1 MHTLSL
7 GEVCAFLCFSKG
19 FRGGE
24 NMFQALKKLLWFF
37 KQQWKRYTLAIFLL
51 LITNFA
57 EVTPPW
63 LVGQVIDKISDES
76 LTKIVLIQIVIFF
89 LFVIVITYI
98 INYIWRYLMFSGSQ
112 ILETLMRRKL
122 MQKFLS
128 MSPTFFE
135 RNRTGDLMAKST
147 NDLNQIRNTAG
158 IGILTLVDS
167 TTFMATIILTMIITV
182 SWKLTL
188 AALIP
193 LPLLAI
199 LEIELGKRIHK
210 RYMVSQKSF
219 GDMNDSVLESIEGVR
234 VTRAYVQEDKLN
246 KDFKTMTTNVVE
258 KFMNVEKM
266 DAYFQPITIIV
277 TAASQAIGIGF
288 GAYLVNTGEMT
299 IGGLISFTVYLNML
313 VWPMFSVGILINI
326 MQRGNASLDR
336 VYETLNEKETVE
348 DVNSPDVPSHDIL
361 MKSVK
366 FSYPSS
372 ETINL
377 NNVNINLSKGE
388 TLGIVGATGSGK
400 TTLIK
405 QILKEYP
412 TGEGEIMLG
421 DTNINETSKESL
433 RSLIGYVSQENI
445 LFSRTIK
452 ENIKFG
458 KNNATDEE
466 INDAIRLANF
476 EDDIKRLPLGLETL
490 VGEKGIAISGGQKQR
505 ISIARALI
513 MDPKILILDD
523 ALSAVD
529 AKTEK
534 QIIQNIQEYRKGKTT
549 IITTHRLS
557 GVKHADVIVVMDHG
571 EIIESGTHDVLLNHN
586 GWYKSQ
592 FELQRLKGVYDN

>member
-1 MHTLSL
+1 
-7 GEVCAFLCFSKG
+7 
-19 FRGGE
+19 
-24 NMFQALKKLLWFF
+24 MFQAIKKLMWFF
-37 KQQWKRYTLAIFLL
+37 KDHWKRYSIAIILL
-51 LITNFA
+51 LIANVV
-57 EVTPPW
+57 EVLPPW
-63 LVGQVIDKISDES
+63 IVGQTIDKISDRS
-76 LTKIVLIQIVIFF
+76 LTEQIYHQLVIIFIIVLFLSYIV
-89 LFVIVITYI
+89 
-98 INYIWRYLMFSGSQ
+98 NYIWRTLIFSGSQ
-112 ILETLMRRKL
+112 ILESIMRRKL

-135 RNRTGDLMAKST
+135 KNRTGDLMAKST

-158 IGILTLVDS
+158 IGILTLIDS
-167 TTFMATIILTMIITV
+167 TTFMGTIILTMGITV

-188 AALIP
+188 FALIP

-210 RYMVSQKSF
+210 RYLVSQKSF

-246 KDFKTMTTNVVE
+246 KDFKNMTESVVE

-266 DAYFQPITIIV
+266 DAFFQPITIII
-277 TAASQAIGIGF
+277 TAMSQVIGIGY
-288 GAYLVNTGEMT
+288 GAFLVNSGEMT

-326 MQRGNASLDR
+326 MQRGNASIDR
-336 VYETLNEKETVE
+336 VDETLNEAETVL
-348 DVNSPDVPSHDIL
+348 DVENKGMPSHDIG
-361 MKSVK
+361 MNSVVFK
-366 FSYPSS
+366 YPSS
-372 ETINL
+372 ESINL
-377 NNVNINLSKGE
+377 NNINIILGKGE

-412 TGEGEIMLG
+412 TGDGEIVLG
-421 DTNINETSKESL
+421 ETNINQISKSDL

-445 LFSRTIK
+445 LFSRSIRD
-452 ENIKFG
+452 NIRFG
-458 KNNATDEE
+458 KSDATDNEIEE
-466 INDAIRLANF
+466 AIKLAYF
-476 EDDIKRLPLGLETL
+476 EKDIERLPQGLETL

-505 ISIARALI
+505 IAIARALI

-534 QIIQNIQEYRKGKTT
+534 KIIQNIQKYRQGKTT
-549 IITTHRLS
+549 IIATHRLS
-557 GVKHADVIVVMDHG
+557 GVKHANQIVVMDHG
-571 EIIESGTHDVLLNHN
+571 EITESGTHDQLLQMN

-592 FELQRLKGVYDN
+592 FERQRLKEVYSK

>member
-1 MHTLSL
+1 
-7 GEVCAFLCFSKG
+7 
-19 FRGGE
+19 
-24 NMFQALKKLLWFF
+24 MFQAIKKLMWFF
-37 KQQWKRYTLAIFLL
+37 KDHWKRYSIAIILL
-51 LITNFA
+51 LIANVV
-57 EVTPPW
+57 EVLPPW
-63 LVGQVIDKISDES
+63 IVGQTIDKISDHS
-76 LTKIVLIQIVIFF
+76 LTEQIYHQLVIIFIIVLILAYIV
-89 LFVIVITYI
+89 
-98 INYIWRYLMFSGSQ
+98 NYIWRTLIFSGSQ
-112 ILETLMRRKL
+112 ILESIMRRKL

-135 RNRTGDLMAKST
+135 KNRTGDLMAKST

-158 IGILTLVDS
+158 IGILTLIDS
-167 TTFMATIILTMIITV
+167 TTFMGTIILTMGITV

-188 AALIP
+188 CALIP

-210 RYMVSQKSF
+210 RYLISQKSF

-246 KDFKTMTTNVVE
+246 KDFKNMTESVVE

-266 DAYFQPITIIV
+266 DAFFQPITIII
-277 TAASQAIGIGF
+277 TAMSQVIGIGY
-288 GAYLVNTGEMT
+288 GAFLVNSGEMT

-326 MQRGNASLDR
+326 MQRGNASIDR
-336 VYETLNEKETVE
+336 VEETLNEAETVIDLE
-348 DVNSPDVPSHDIL
+348 NKGIPSHDIG
-361 MKSVK
+361 MNSVVFK
-366 FSYPSS
+366 YPSS
-372 ETINL
+372 ESINL
-377 NNVNINLSKGE
+377 NNINIILGKGE

-412 TGEGEIMLG
+412 TGDGEIVLG
-421 DTNINETSKESL
+421 DTNINQISKSDL

-445 LFSRTIK
+445 LFSRSIRD
-452 ENIKFG
+452 NIRFG
-458 KNNATDEE
+458 KSDATDNEIEE
-466 INDAIRLANF
+466 AIKLAYF
-476 EDDIKRLPLGLETL
+476 EKDIERLPQGLETL

-505 ISIARALI
+505 IAIARALI

-534 QIIQNIQEYRKGKTT
+534 KIIQNIQKYRQGKTT
-549 IITTHRLS
+549 IIATHRLS
-557 GVKHADVIVVMDHG
+557 GVKHANQIVVMDHG
-571 EIIESGTHDVLLNHN
+571 EITESGTPDQLLQLN

-592 FELQRLKGVYDN
+592 FERQRLKEVYSK

>member
-1 MHTLSL
+1 
-7 GEVCAFLCFSKG
+7 
-19 FRGGE
+19 
-24 NMFQALKKLLWFF
+24 MFQAIKKLMWFF
-37 KQQWKRYTLAIFLL
+37 KDHWKRYTIAIILL
-51 LITNFA
+51 LIANVV
-57 EVTPPW
+57 EVLPPW
-63 LVGQVIDKISDES
+63 IVGQTIDKISDRS
-76 LTKIVLIQIVIFF
+76 LTEQIYHQLVIIFIIVLILAYIV
-89 LFVIVITYI
+89 
-98 INYIWRYLMFSGSQ
+98 NYIWRTLIFSGSQ
-112 ILETLMRRKL
+112 ILESIMRRKL

-135 RNRTGDLMAKST
+135 KNRTGDLMAKST

-158 IGILTLVDS
+158 IGILTLIDS
-167 TTFMATIILTMIITV
+167 TTFMGTIILTMGITV

-188 AALIP
+188 FALIP

-210 RYMVSQKSF
+210 RYLVSQKSF

-246 KDFKTMTTNVVE
+246 KDFKNMTESVVE

-266 DAYFQPITIIV
+266 DAFFQPITIII
-277 TAASQAIGIGF
+277 TAMSQVIGIGY
-288 GAYLVNTGEMT
+288 GAFLVNSGEMT

-326 MQRGNASLDR
+326 MQRGNASIDR
-336 VYETLNEKETVE
+336 VEETLNEAETVI
-348 DVNSPDVPSHDIL
+348 DVENKGMPSHDIG
-361 MKSVK
+361 MNSIVFK
-366 FSYPSS
+366 YPSS
-372 ETINL
+372 ESINL
-377 NNVNINLSKGE
+377 NNINIILGKGE

-412 TGEGEIMLG
+412 TGDGEIVLG
-421 DTNINETSKESL
+421 DTNINQISKSDL

-445 LFSRTIK
+445 LFSRSIRD
-452 ENIKFG
+452 NIRFG
-458 KNNATDEE
+458 KSNATDNEIEE
-466 INDAIRLANF
+466 AIKLAYF
-476 EDDIKRLPLGLETL
+476 EKDIERLPQGLETL

-505 ISIARALI
+505 IAIARALI

-534 QIIQNIQEYRKGKTT
+534 KIIQNIQKYRQGKTT
-549 IITTHRLS
+549 IIATHRLS
-557 GVKHADVIVVMDHG
+557 GVKHANQIVVMDHG
-571 EIIESGTHDVLLNHN
+571 EITESGTHDQLLQMN

-592 FELQRLKGVYDN
+592 FERQRLKEVYSK

>member
-1 MHTLSL
+1 
-7 GEVCAFLCFSKG
+7 
-19 FRGGE
+19 
-24 NMFQALKKLLWFF
+24 MFQALKKLLWFF

>member
-1 MHTLSL
+1 
-7 GEVCAFLCFSKG
+7 
-19 FRGGE
+19 
-24 NMFQALKKLLWFF
+24 MFQAIKKLMWFF
-37 KQQWKRYTLAIFLL
+37 KDHWKRYSIAIILL
-51 LITNFA
+51 LIANVV
-57 EVTPPW
+57 EVLPPW
-63 LVGQVIDKISDES
+63 IVGQTIDKISDRS
-76 LTKIVLIQIVIFF
+76 LTEQIYHQLVIIFIIVLILSYIV
-89 LFVIVITYI
+89 
-98 INYIWRYLMFSGSQ
+98 NYIWRTLIFSGSQ
-112 ILETLMRRKL
+112 ILESIMRRKL

-135 RNRTGDLMAKST
+135 KNRTGDLMAKST

-158 IGILTLVDS
+158 IGILTLIDS
-167 TTFMATIILTMIITV
+167 TTFMGTIILTMGITV

-188 AALIP
+188 FALIP

-210 RYMVSQKSF
+210 RYLVSQKSF

-246 KDFKTMTTNVVE
+246 KDFKNMTESVVE

-266 DAYFQPITIIV
+266 DAFFQPITIII
-277 TAASQAIGIGF
+277 TAMSQVIGIGY
-288 GAYLVNTGEMT
+288 GAFLVNSGEMT

-326 MQRGNASLDR
+326 MQRGNASIDR
-336 VYETLNEKETVE
+336 VEETLNEAETVL
-348 DVNSPDVPSHDIL
+348 DVENKGMPSHDIG
-361 MKSVK
+361 MNSVVFK
-366 FSYPSS
+366 YPSS
-372 ETINL
+372 ESINL
-377 NNVNINLSKGE
+377 NNINIILGKGE

-412 TGEGEIMLG
+412 TGDGEIVLG
-421 DTNINETSKESL
+421 DTNINQISKSDL

-445 LFSRTIK
+445 LFSRSIRDNIRFGKSDATDNDIK
-452 ENIKFG
+452 EAIK
-458 KNNATDEE
+458 
-466 INDAIRLANF
+466 LAYF
-476 EDDIKRLPLGLETL
+476 EKDIERLPQGLETL

-505 ISIARALI
+505 IAIARALI

-534 QIIQNIQEYRKGKTT
+534 KIIQNIQKYRQGKTT
-549 IITTHRLS
+549 IIATHRLS
-557 GVKHADVIVVMDHG
+557 GVKHANQIVVMDHG
-571 EIIESGTHDVLLNHN
+571 EITESGTHEQLLHMN

-592 FELQRLKGVYDN
+592 FERQRLKEVYSK

>member
-1 MHTLSL
+1 
-7 GEVCAFLCFSKG
+7 
-19 FRGGE
+19 
-24 NMFQALKKLLWFF
+24 MFQAIKKLMWFF
-37 KQQWKRYTLAIFLL
+37 KDHWKRYSIAIILL
-51 LITNFA
+51 LIANVV
-57 EVTPPW
+57 EVLPPW
-63 LVGQVIDKISDES
+63 IVGQTIDKISDRS
-76 LTKIVLIQIVIFF
+76 LTEQIYHQLVIIFIIVLFLSYIV
-89 LFVIVITYI
+89 
-98 INYIWRYLMFSGSQ
+98 NYIWRTLIFSGSQ
-112 ILETLMRRKL
+112 ILESIMRRKL

-135 RNRTGDLMAKST
+135 KNRTGDLMAKST

-158 IGILTLVDS
+158 IGILTLIDS
-167 TTFMATIILTMIITV
+167 TTFMGTIILTMGITV
-182 SWKLTL
+182 SWKFTL
-188 AALIP
+188 FALIP

-210 RYMVSQKSF
+210 RYLVSQKSF

-246 KDFKTMTTNVVE
+246 KDFKNMTESVVE

-266 DAYFQPITIIV
+266 DAFFQPITIII
-277 TAASQAIGIGF
+277 TAMSQVIGIGY
-288 GAYLVNTGEMT
+288 GAFLVNSGEMT

-326 MQRGNASLDR
+326 MQRGNASIDR
-336 VYETLNEKETVE
+336 VEETLNEAETVL
-348 DVNSPDVPSHDIL
+348 DVENKGMPSHDIG
-361 MKSVK
+361 MNSVVFK
-366 FSYPSS
+366 YPSS
-372 ETINL
+372 ESINL
-377 NNVNINLSKGE
+377 NNINIILGKGE

-412 TGEGEIMLG
+412 TGDGEIVLG
-421 DTNINETSKESL
+421 ETNINQISKSDL

-445 LFSRTIK
+445 LFSRSIRD
-452 ENIKFG
+452 NIRFG
-458 KNNATDEE
+458 KSDATDNEIEE
-466 INDAIRLANF
+466 AIKLAYF
-476 EDDIKRLPLGLETL
+476 EKDIERLPQGLETL

-505 ISIARALI
+505 IAIARALI

-534 QIIQNIQEYRKGKTT
+534 KIIQNIQKYRQGKTT
-549 IITTHRLS
+549 IIATHRLS
-557 GVKHADVIVVMDHG
+557 GVKHANQIVVMDHG
-571 EIIESGTHDVLLNHN
+571 EITESGTHDQLLQMN

-592 FELQRLKGVYDN
+592 FERQRLKEVYSK

>member
-1 MHTLSL
+1 
-7 GEVCAFLCFSKG
+7 
-19 FRGGE
+19 
-24 NMFQALKKLLWFF
+24 MFQAIKKLMWFF
-37 KQQWKRYTLAIFLL
+37 KDHWKRYSIAIILL
-51 LITNFA
+51 LIANVV
-57 EVTPPW
+57 EVLPPW
-63 LVGQVIDKISDES
+63 IVGQTIDKISDRS
-76 LTKIVLIQIVIFF
+76 LTEQIYHQLVIIFIIVLILSYIV
-89 LFVIVITYI
+89 
-98 INYIWRYLMFSGSQ
+98 NYIWRTLIFSGSQ
-112 ILETLMRRKL
+112 ILESIMRRKL

-135 RNRTGDLMAKST
+135 KNRTGDLMAKST

-158 IGILTLVDS
+158 IGILTLIDS
-167 TTFMATIILTMIITV
+167 TTFMGTIILTMGITV

-188 AALIP
+188 FSLIP

-210 RYMVSQKSF
+210 RYLVSQKSF

-246 KDFKTMTTNVVE
+246 KDFKNMTESVVE

-266 DAYFQPITIIV
+266 DAFFQPITIII
-277 TAASQAIGIGF
+277 TAMSQVIGIGY
-288 GAYLVNTGEMT
+288 GAFLVNSGEMT

-326 MQRGNASLDR
+326 MQRGNASIDR
-336 VYETLNEKETVE
+336 VEETLNEAETVLDIE
-348 DVNSPDVPSHDIL
+348 NKGMPSHDIG
-361 MKSVK
+361 MNSVVFK
-366 FSYPSS
+366 YPSS
-372 ETINL
+372 ESINL
-377 NNVNINLSKGE
+377 NNINIILGKGE

-412 TGEGEIMLG
+412 TGNGEIVLG
-421 DTNINETSKESL
+421 DTNINQISKSDL

-445 LFSRTIK
+445 LFSRSIRDNIRFGKSDATDNDIK
-452 ENIKFG
+452 EAIK
-458 KNNATDEE
+458 
-466 INDAIRLANF
+466 LAYF
-476 EDDIKRLPLGLETL
+476 EKDIERLPQGLETL

-505 ISIARALI
+505 IAIARALI

-534 QIIQNIQEYRKGKTT
+534 KIIQNIQKYRQGKTT
-549 IITTHRLS
+549 IIATHRLS
-557 GVKHADVIVVMDHG
+557 GVKHANQIVVMDHG
-571 EIIESGTHDVLLNHN
+571 EITESGTHDQLLQKN

-592 FELQRLKGVYDN
+592 FERQRLKEVYSK

>member
-1 MHTLSL
+1 MI
-7 GEVCAFLCFSKG
+7 GVKG
-19 FRGGE
+19 GH
-24 NMFQALKKLLWFF
+24 NMFQAIKKLMWFF
-37 KQQWKRYTLAIFLL
+37 KDHWKRYSIAIILL
-51 LITNFA
+51 LIANVV
-57 EVTPPW
+57 EVLPPW
-63 LVGQVIDKISDES
+63 IVGQTIDKISDRS
-76 LTKIVLIQIVIFF
+76 LTEQIYYQLVIIFIIVLILSYIV
-89 LFVIVITYI
+89 
-98 INYIWRYLMFSGSQ
+98 NYIWRTLIFSGSQ
-112 ILETLMRRKL
+112 ILESLMRRKL

-135 RNRTGDLMAKST
+135 KNRTGDLMAKST

-158 IGILTLVDS
+158 IGILTLIDS
-167 TTFMATIILTMIITV
+167 TTFMGTIILTMGITV

-188 AALIP
+188 CALIP

-210 RYMVSQKSF
+210 RYLISQKSF

-234 VTRAYVQEDKLN
+234 ITRAYVQEDKLN
-246 KDFKTMTTNVVE
+246 KDFKNMTESVVE

-266 DAYFQPITIIV
+266 DAFFQPITIII
-277 TAASQAIGIGF
+277 TAMSQVIGIGY
-288 GAYLVNTGEMT
+288 GAFLVNSGEMT

-326 MQRGNASLDR
+326 MQRGNASIDR
-336 VYETLNEKETVE
+336 VEETLNEVETVI
-348 DVNSPDVPSHDIL
+348 DVENKGIPSHDL
-361 MKSVK
+361 GMNSVVFK
-366 FSYPSS
+366 YPSS
-372 ETINL
+372 ESINL
-377 NNVNINLSKGE
+377 NNINIILGKGE

-412 TGEGEIMLG
+412 TGDGEIVLG
-421 DTNINETSKESL
+421 DTNINQISKSDL

-445 LFSRTIK
+445 LFSRSIRD
-452 ENIKFG
+452 NIRFG
-458 KNNATDEE
+458 KTDATDNEIEE
-466 INDAIRLANF
+466 AIKLAYF
-476 EDDIKRLPLGLETL
+476 EKDIERLPQGLETL

-505 ISIARALI
+505 IAIARALI

-534 QIIQNIQEYRKGKTT
+534 KIIQNIQKYRQGKTT
-549 IITTHRLS
+549 IIATHRLS
-557 GVKHADVIVVMDHG
+557 GVKHANQIVVMDHG
-571 EIIESGTHDVLLNHN
+571 EITESGTHDQLLQMN

-592 FELQRLKGVYDN
+592 FERQRLKEVYSK

>member
-1 MHTLSL
+1 
-7 GEVCAFLCFSKG
+7 
-19 FRGGE
+19 
-24 NMFQALKKLLWFF
+24 MFQAIKKLMWFF
-37 KQQWKRYTLAIFLL
+37 KNHWKRYSIAIILL
-51 LITNFA
+51 LIANVV
-57 EVTPPW
+57 EVLPPW
-63 LVGQVIDKISDES
+63 IVGQTIDKISDRS
-76 LTKIVLIQIVIFF
+76 LTEQIYHQLVIIFIIVLILSYIV
-89 LFVIVITYI
+89 
-98 INYIWRYLMFSGSQ
+98 NYIWRTLIFSGSQ
-112 ILETLMRRKL
+112 ILESIMRRKL

-135 RNRTGDLMAKST
+135 KNRTGDLMAKST

-158 IGILTLVDS
+158 IGILTLIDS
-167 TTFMATIILTMIITV
+167 TTFMGTIILTMGITV

-188 AALIP
+188 FALIP

-210 RYMVSQKSF
+210 RYLVSQKSF

-246 KDFKTMTTNVVE
+246 KDFKNMTESVVE

-266 DAYFQPITIIV
+266 DAFFQPITIII
-277 TAASQAIGIGF
+277 TAMSQVIGIGY
-288 GAYLVNTGEMT
+288 GAFLVNSGEMT

-326 MQRGNASLDR
+326 MQRGNASIDR
-336 VYETLNEKETVE
+336 VEETLNEAETVL
-348 DVNSPDVPSHDIL
+348 DVENKGMPSHDIG
-361 MKSVK
+361 MNSVVFK
-366 FSYPSS
+366 YPSS
-372 ETINL
+372 ESINL
-377 NNVNINLSKGE
+377 NNINIILGKGE

-412 TGEGEIMLG
+412 TGDGEIVLG
-421 DTNINETSKESL
+421 DTNINQISKSDL

-445 LFSRTIK
+445 LFSRSIRDNIRFGKSDATDNDIK
-452 ENIKFG
+452 EAIK
-458 KNNATDEE
+458 
-466 INDAIRLANF
+466 LAYF
-476 EDDIKRLPLGLETL
+476 EKDIERLPQGLETL

-505 ISIARALI
+505 IAIARALI

-534 QIIQNIQEYRKGKTT
+534 KIIQNIQKYRQGKTT
-549 IITTHRLS
+549 IIATHRLS
-557 GVKHADVIVVMDHG
+557 GVKHANQIVVMDHG
-571 EIIESGTHDVLLNHN
+571 EITESGTHEQLLHMN

-592 FELQRLKGVYDN
+592 FERQRLKEVYSK

>member
-1 MHTLSL
+1 
-7 GEVCAFLCFSKG
+7 
-19 FRGGE
+19 
-24 NMFQALKKLLWFF
+24 MFQAIKKLMWFF
-37 KQQWKRYTLAIFLL
+37 KDHWKRYSIAIILL
-51 LITNFA
+51 LIANVV
-57 EVTPPW
+57 EVLPPW
-63 LVGQVIDKISDES
+63 IVGQTIDKISDRS
-76 LTKIVLIQIVIFF
+76 LTEQIYHQLVIIFIIVLILSYIV
-89 LFVIVITYI
+89 
-98 INYIWRYLMFSGSQ
+98 NYIWRTLIFSGSQ
-112 ILETLMRRKL
+112 ILESIMRRKL

-135 RNRTGDLMAKST
+135 KNRTGDLMAKST

-158 IGILTLVDS
+158 IGILTLIDS
-167 TTFMATIILTMIITV
+167 TTFMGTIILTMGITV

-188 AALIP
+188 FALIP

-210 RYMVSQKSF
+210 RYLVSQKSF

-246 KDFKTMTTNVVE
+246 KDFKNMTESVVE

-266 DAYFQPITIIV
+266 DAFFQPITIII
-277 TAASQAIGIGF
+277 TAMSQVIGIGY
-288 GAYLVNTGEMT
+288 GAFLVNSGEMT

-326 MQRGNASLDR
+326 MQRGNASIDR
-336 VYETLNEKETVE
+336 VEETLNEAETVL
-348 DVNSPDVPSHDIL
+348 DVENKGMPLHDIG
-361 MKSVK
+361 MNSVVFK
-366 FSYPSS
+366 YPSS
-372 ETINL
+372 ESINL
-377 NNVNINLSKGE
+377 NNINIILGKGE

-412 TGEGEIMLG
+412 TGDGEIVLG
-421 DTNINETSKESL
+421 DTNINQISKSDL

-445 LFSRTIK
+445 LFSRSIRDNIRFGKSDATDNDIK
-452 ENIKFG
+452 EAIK
-458 KNNATDEE
+458 
-466 INDAIRLANF
+466 LAYF
-476 EDDIKRLPLGLETL
+476 EKDIERLPQGLETL

-505 ISIARALI
+505 IAIARALI

-534 QIIQNIQEYRKGKTT
+534 KIIQNIQKYRQGKTT
-549 IITTHRLS
+549 IIATHRLS
-557 GVKHADVIVVMDHG
+557 GVKHANQIVVMDHG
-571 EIIESGTHDVLLNHN
+571 EITESGTHDQLLQKN

-592 FELQRLKGVYDN
+592 FERQRLKEVYSK

>member
-1 MHTLSL
+1 
-7 GEVCAFLCFSKG
+7 
-19 FRGGE
+19 
-24 NMFQALKKLLWFF
+24 MFQAIKKLMWFF
-37 KQQWKRYTLAIFLL
+37 KDHWKRYSVAIILL
-51 LITNFA
+51 LIANVV
-57 EVTPPW
+57 EVLPPW
-63 LVGQVIDKISDES
+63 IVGQTIDKISDRS
-76 LTKIVLIQIVIFF
+76 LTEQIYHQLVIIFIIVLFLSYIV
-89 LFVIVITYI
+89 
-98 INYIWRYLMFSGSQ
+98 NYIWRTLIFSGSQ
-112 ILETLMRRKL
+112 ILESIMRRKL

-135 RNRTGDLMAKST
+135 KNRTGDLMAKST

-158 IGILTLVDS
+158 IGILTLIDS
-167 TTFMATIILTMIITV
+167 TTFMGTIILTMGITV

-188 AALIP
+188 FALIP

-210 RYMVSQKSF
+210 RYLVSQKSF
-219 GDMNDSVLESIEGVR
+219 GDMNDIVLESIEGVR

-246 KDFKTMTTNVVE
+246 KDFKNMTESVVE

-266 DAYFQPITIIV
+266 DAFFQPITIII
-277 TAASQAIGIGF
+277 TAMSQVIGIGY
-288 GAYLVNTGEMT
+288 GAFLVNSGEMT

-326 MQRGNASLDR
+326 MQRGNASIDR
-336 VYETLNEKETVE
+336 VEETLNEAETVL
-348 DVNSPDVPSHDIL
+348 DVENKGMPSHDIG
-361 MKSVK
+361 MNSVVFK
-366 FSYPSS
+366 YPSS
-372 ETINL
+372 ESINL
-377 NNVNINLSKGE
+377 NNINIILGKGE

-412 TGEGEIMLG
+412 TGDGEIVLG
-421 DTNINETSKESL
+421 ETNINQISKSDL

-445 LFSRTIK
+445 LFSRSIRD
-452 ENIKFG
+452 NIRFG
-458 KNNATDEE
+458 KSDATDNEIEE
-466 INDAIRLANF
+466 AIKLAYF
-476 EDDIKRLPLGLETL
+476 EKDIERLPQGLETL

-505 ISIARALI
+505 IAIARALI

-534 QIIQNIQEYRKGKTT
+534 KIIQNIQKYRQGKTT
-549 IITTHRLS
+549 IIATHRLS
-557 GVKHADVIVVMDHG
+557 GVKHANQIVVMDHG
-571 EIIESGTHDVLLNHN
+571 EVTESGTHDQLLQMN

-592 FELQRLKGVYDN
+592 FERQRLKEVYSK

>member
-1 MHTLSL
+1 
-7 GEVCAFLCFSKG
+7 
-19 FRGGE
+19 
-24 NMFQALKKLLWFF
+24 MFQAIKKLMWFF
-37 KQQWKRYTLAIFLL
+37 KDHWKRYSIAIILL
-51 LITNFA
+51 LIANVL
-57 EVTPPW
+57 EVLPPW
-63 LVGQVIDKISDES
+63 IVGQTIDKISDRS
-76 LTKIVLIQIVIFF
+76 LTEQIYHQLVIIFIIVLFLSYIV
-89 LFVIVITYI
+89 
-98 INYIWRYLMFSGSQ
+98 NYIWRTLIFSGSQ
-112 ILETLMRRKL
+112 ILESIMRRKL

-135 RNRTGDLMAKST
+135 KNRTGDLMAKST

-158 IGILTLVDS
+158 IGILTLIDS
-167 TTFMATIILTMIITV
+167 TTFMGTIILTMGITV

-188 AALIP
+188 FALIP

-210 RYMVSQKSF
+210 RYLVSQKSF

-246 KDFKTMTTNVVE
+246 KDFKNMTESVVE

-266 DAYFQPITIIV
+266 DAFFQPITIII
-277 TAASQAIGIGF
+277 TAMSQVIGIGY
-288 GAYLVNTGEMT
+288 GAFLVNSGEMT

-326 MQRGNASLDR
+326 MQRGNASIDR
-336 VYETLNEKETVE
+336 VEETLNEAETVL
-348 DVNSPDVPSHDIL
+348 DVENKGMPSHDIG
-361 MKSVK
+361 MNSVVFK
-366 FSYPSS
+366 YPSS
-372 ETINL
+372 ESINL
-377 NNVNINLSKGE
+377 NNINIILGKGE

-412 TGEGEIMLG
+412 TGDGEIVLG
-421 DTNINETSKESL
+421 ETNINQIAKSDL

-445 LFSRTIK
+445 LFSRSIRD
-452 ENIKFG
+452 NIRFG
-458 KNNATDEE
+458 KYDATDNEIEE
-466 INDAIRLANF
+466 AIKLAYF
-476 EDDIKRLPLGLETL
+476 EKDIERLPQGLETL

-505 ISIARALI
+505 IAIARALI

-534 QIIQNIQEYRKGKTT
+534 KIIQNIQKYRQGKTT
-549 IITTHRLS
+549 IIATHRLS
-557 GVKHADVIVVMDHG
+557 GVKHANQIVVMDHG
-571 EIIESGTHDVLLNHN
+571 EITESGTHDQLLQMN

-592 FELQRLKGVYDN
+592 FERQRLKEVYSK

>member
-1 MHTLSL
+1 
-7 GEVCAFLCFSKG
+7 
-19 FRGGE
+19 
-24 NMFQALKKLLWFF
+24 MFQAIKKLMWFF
-37 KQQWKRYTLAIFLL
+37 KDHWKRYTIAIILL
-51 LITNFA
+51 LIANVV
-57 EVTPPW
+57 EVLPPW
-63 LVGQVIDKISDES
+63 IVGQTIDKISDRS
-76 LTKIVLIQIVIFF
+76 LTEQIYHQLVIIFIIVLILAYIV
-89 LFVIVITYI
+89 
-98 INYIWRYLMFSGSQ
+98 NYIWRTLIFSGSQ
-112 ILETLMRRKL
+112 ILESIMRRKL

-135 RNRTGDLMAKST
+135 KNRTGDLMAKST

-158 IGILTLVDS
+158 IGILTLIDS
-167 TTFMATIILTMIITV
+167 TTFMGTIILTMGITV

-188 AALIP
+188 FALIP

-210 RYMVSQKSF
+210 RYLVSQKSF

-246 KDFKTMTTNVVE
+246 KDFKNMTESVVE

-266 DAYFQPITIIV
+266 DAFFQPITIII
-277 TAASQAIGIGF
+277 TAMSQVIGIGY
-288 GAYLVNTGEMT
+288 GAFLVNSGEMT

-326 MQRGNASLDR
+326 MQRGNASIDR
-336 VYETLNEKETVE
+336 VGETLNEAETVI
-348 DVNSPDVPSHDIL
+348 DVENKGMPSHDIG
-361 MKSVK
+361 MNSVVFK
-366 FSYPSS
+366 YPSS
-372 ETINL
+372 ESINL
-377 NNVNINLSKGE
+377 NNINIILGKGE

-412 TGEGEIMLG
+412 TGDGEIVLG
-421 DTNINETSKESL
+421 DTNINQISKSDL

-445 LFSRTIK
+445 LFSRSIRD
-452 ENIKFG
+452 NIRFG
-458 KNNATDEE
+458 KSDATDNEIEE
-466 INDAIRLANF
+466 AIKLAYF
-476 EDDIKRLPLGLETL
+476 EKDIERLPQGLETL

-505 ISIARALI
+505 IAIARALI

-534 QIIQNIQEYRKGKTT
+534 KIIQNIQKYRQGKTT
-549 IITTHRLS
+549 IIATHRLS
-557 GVKHADVIVVMDHG
+557 GVKHANQIVVMDHG
-571 EIIESGTHDVLLNHN
+571 EITESGTHDQLLQMN

-592 FELQRLKGVYDN
+592 FERQRLKEVYSK

>member
-1 MHTLSL
+1 
-7 GEVCAFLCFSKG
+7 
-19 FRGGE
+19 
-24 NMFQALKKLLWFF
+24 MFQAIKKLMWFF
-37 KQQWKRYTLAIFLL
+37 KDHWKRYSIAIILL
-51 LITNFA
+51 LIANVV
-57 EVTPPW
+57 EVLPPW
-63 LVGQVIDKISDES
+63 IVGQTIDKISDRS
-76 LTKIVLIQIVIFF
+76 LTEQIYHQLVIIFIIVLILSYIV
-89 LFVIVITYI
+89 
-98 INYIWRYLMFSGSQ
+98 NYIWRTLIFSGSQ
-112 ILETLMRRKL
+112 ILESIMRRKL

-135 RNRTGDLMAKST
+135 KNRTGDLMAKST

-158 IGILTLVDS
+158 IGILTLIDS
-167 TTFMATIILTMIITV
+167 TTFMGTIILTMGITV

-188 AALIP
+188 FALIP

-210 RYMVSQKSF
+210 RYLVSQKSF

-246 KDFKTMTTNVVE
+246 KDFKNMTESVVE

-266 DAYFQPITIIV
+266 DAFFQPITIII
-277 TAASQAIGIGF
+277 TAMSQVIGIGY
-288 GAYLVNTGEMT
+288 GAFLVNSGEMT

-326 MQRGNASLDR
+326 MQRGNASIDR
-336 VYETLNEKETVE
+336 VEETLNEAETVL
-348 DVNSPDVPSHDIL
+348 DVENKGMPSHDIG
-361 MKSVK
+361 MNSVVFK
-366 FSYPSS
+366 YPSS
-372 ETINL
+372 ESINL
-377 NNVNINLSKGE
+377 NNINIILGKGE

-412 TGEGEIMLG
+412 TGDGEIVLG
-421 DTNINETSKESL
+421 ETNINQISKSDL

-445 LFSRTIK
+445 LFSRSIRD
-452 ENIKFG
+452 NIRFG
-458 KNNATDEE
+458 KSDATDNEIEE
-466 INDAIRLANF
+466 AIKLAYF
-476 EDDIKRLPLGLETL
+476 EKDIERLPQGLETL

-505 ISIARALI
+505 IAIARALI

-534 QIIQNIQEYRKGKTT
+534 KIIQNIQKYRQGKTT
-549 IITTHRLS
+549 IIATHRLS
-557 GVKHADVIVVMDHG
+557 GVKHANQIVVMDHG
-571 EIIESGTHDVLLNHN
+571 EITESGTHDQLLQMN

-592 FELQRLKGVYDN
+592 FERQRLKEVYSK

>member
-1 MHTLSL
+1 
-7 GEVCAFLCFSKG
+7 
-19 FRGGE
+19 
-24 NMFQALKKLLWFF
+24 MFQAIKKLMWFF
-37 KQQWKRYTLAIFLL
+37 KDHWKRYTIAIILL
-51 LITNFA
+51 LIANVV
-57 EVTPPW
+57 EVLPPW
-63 LVGQVIDKISDES
+63 IVGQTIDKISDRS
-76 LTKIVLIQIVIFF
+76 LTEQIYHQLVIIFIIVLILAYIV
-89 LFVIVITYI
+89 
-98 INYIWRYLMFSGSQ
+98 NYIWRTLIFSGSQ
-112 ILETLMRRKL
+112 ILESIMRRKL

-135 RNRTGDLMAKST
+135 KNRTGDLMAKST

-158 IGILTLVDS
+158 IGILTLIDS
-167 TTFMATIILTMIITV
+167 TTFMGTIILTMGITV

-188 AALIP
+188 FALIP

-210 RYMVSQKSF
+210 RYLISQKSF

-246 KDFKTMTTNVVE
+246 KDFKNMTESVVE

-266 DAYFQPITIIV
+266 DAFFQPITIII
-277 TAASQAIGIGF
+277 TAMSQVIGIGY
-288 GAYLVNTGEMT
+288 GAFLVNSGEMT

-326 MQRGNASLDR
+326 MQRGNASIDR
-336 VYETLNEKETVE
+336 VEETLNEAETVI
-348 DVNSPDVPSHDIL
+348 DVENKGIPSHDIG
-361 MKSVK
+361 MNSVVFK
-366 FSYPSS
+366 YPSS
-372 ETINL
+372 ESINL
-377 NNVNINLSKGE
+377 NNINIILGKGE

-412 TGEGEIMLG
+412 TGDGEIVLG
-421 DTNINETSKESL
+421 DTNINQISKSDL

-445 LFSRTIK
+445 LFSRSIRD
-452 ENIKFG
+452 NIRFG
-458 KNNATDEE
+458 KSNATDNEIEE
-466 INDAIRLANF
+466 AIKLAYF
-476 EDDIKRLPLGLETL
+476 EKDIERLPQGLETL

-505 ISIARALI
+505 IAIARALI

-534 QIIQNIQEYRKGKTT
+534 KIIQNIQKYRQGKTT
-549 IITTHRLS
+549 IIATHRLS
-557 GVKHADVIVVMDHG
+557 GVKHANQIVVMDHG
-571 EIIESGTHDVLLNHN
+571 EITESGTHDQLLQMN

-592 FELQRLKGVYDN
+592 FERQRLKEVYSK

>member
-1 MHTLSL
+1 
-7 GEVCAFLCFSKG
+7 
-19 FRGGE
+19 
-24 NMFQALKKLLWFF
+24 MFQAIKKLMWFF
-37 KQQWKRYTLAIFLL
+37 KDHWKIYTIAIILL
-51 LITNFA
+51 LIANVV
-57 EVTPPW
+57 EVLPPW
-63 LVGQVIDKISDES
+63 IVGQTIDKISDHS
-76 LTKIVLIQIVIFF
+76 LTEQIYHQLVIIFIIVLILAYIV
-89 LFVIVITYI
+89 
-98 INYIWRYLMFSGSQ
+98 NYIWRTLIFSGSQ
-112 ILETLMRRKL
+112 ILESIMRRKL

-135 RNRTGDLMAKST
+135 KNRTGDLMAKST

-158 IGILTLVDS
+158 IGILTLIDS
-167 TTFMATIILTMIITV
+167 TTFMGTIILTMGITV

-188 AALIP
+188 CALIP

-210 RYMVSQKSF
+210 RYLISQKSF

-246 KDFKTMTTNVVE
+246 KDFKNMTESVVE

-266 DAYFQPITIIV
+266 DAFFQPITIII
-277 TAASQAIGIGF
+277 TAMSQVIGIGY
-288 GAYLVNTGEMT
+288 GAFLVNSGEMT

-326 MQRGNASLDR
+326 MQRGNASIDR
-336 VYETLNEKETVE
+336 VEETLNEAETVI
-348 DVNSPDVPSHDIL
+348 DVENKGMPSHDIG
-361 MKSVK
+361 MNSVVFK
-366 FSYPSS
+366 YPSS
-372 ETINL
+372 ESINL
-377 NNVNINLSKGE
+377 NNINIILGKGE

-412 TGEGEIMLG
+412 TGDGEIVLG
-421 DTNINETSKESL
+421 DTNINQISKSDL

-445 LFSRTIK
+445 LFSRSIRD
-452 ENIKFG
+452 NIRFG
-458 KNNATDEE
+458 KSDATDNEIEE
-466 INDAIRLANF
+466 AIKLAYF
-476 EDDIKRLPLGLETL
+476 EKDIERLPQGLETL

-505 ISIARALI
+505 IAIARALI

-534 QIIQNIQEYRKGKTT
+534 KIIQNIQKYRQGKTT
-549 IITTHRLS
+549 IIATHRLS
-557 GVKHADVIVVMDHG
+557 GVKHANQIVVMDHG
-571 EIIESGTHDVLLNHN
+571 EITESGTHEQLLQMN

-592 FELQRLKGVYDN
+592 FERQRLKEVYSK

>member
-1 MHTLSL
+1 
-7 GEVCAFLCFSKG
+7 
-19 FRGGE
+19 
-24 NMFQALKKLLWFF
+24 MFQAIKKLMWFF
-37 KQQWKRYTLAIFLL
+37 KDHWKRYSIAIILL
-51 LITNFA
+51 LIANVV
-57 EVTPPW
+57 EVLPPW
-63 LVGQVIDKISDES
+63 IVGQTIDKISDRS
-76 LTKIVLIQIVIFF
+76 LTEQIYHQLVIIFIIVLILSYIV
-89 LFVIVITYI
+89 
-98 INYIWRYLMFSGSQ
+98 NYIWRTLIFSGSQ
-112 ILETLMRRKL
+112 ILESIMRRKL

-135 RNRTGDLMAKST
+135 KNRTGDLMAKST

-158 IGILTLVDS
+158 IGILTLIDS
-167 TTFMATIILTMIITV
+167 TTFMGTIILTMGITV

-188 AALIP
+188 FSLIP

-210 RYMVSQKSF
+210 RYLVSQKSF

-246 KDFKTMTTNVVE
+246 KDFKNMTESVVE

-266 DAYFQPITIIV
+266 DAFFQPITIII
-277 TAASQAIGIGF
+277 TAMSQVIGIGY
-288 GAYLVNTGEMT
+288 GAFLVNSGEMT

-326 MQRGNASLDR
+326 MQRGNASIDR
-336 VYETLNEKETVE
+336 VEETLNEAETVL
-348 DVNSPDVPSHDIL
+348 DVENKGMPSHDIG
-361 MKSVK
+361 MNSVVFK
-366 FSYPSS
+366 YPSS
-372 ETINL
+372 ESINL
-377 NNVNINLSKGE
+377 NNINIILGKGE

-412 TGEGEIMLG
+412 TGNGEIVLG
-421 DTNINETSKESL
+421 DTNINQISKSDL

-445 LFSRTIK
+445 LFSRSIRDNIRFGKTDATDNDIK
-452 ENIKFG
+452 EAIK
-458 KNNATDEE
+458 
-466 INDAIRLANF
+466 LAYF
-476 EDDIKRLPLGLETL
+476 EKDIERLPQGLETL

-505 ISIARALI
+505 IAIARALI

-534 QIIQNIQEYRKGKTT
+534 KIIQNIQKYRQGKTT
-549 IITTHRLS
+549 IIATHRLS
-557 GVKHADVIVVMDHG
+557 GVKHANQIVVMDHG
-571 EIIESGTHDVLLNHN
+571 EITESGTHDQLLHMN

-592 FELQRLKGVYDN
+592 FERQRLKEVYSK

>member
-1 MHTLSL
+1 
-7 GEVCAFLCFSKG
+7 
-19 FRGGE
+19 
-24 NMFQALKKLLWFF
+24 MFQAIKKLMWFF
-37 KQQWKRYTLAIFLL
+37 KDHWKRYSIAIILL
-51 LITNFA
+51 LIANVV
-57 EVTPPW
+57 EVLPPW
-63 LVGQVIDKISDES
+63 IVGQTIDKISDRS
-76 LTKIVLIQIVIFF
+76 LTEQIYHQLVIIFIIVLILSYIV
-89 LFVIVITYI
+89 
-98 INYIWRYLMFSGSQ
+98 NYIWRTLIFSGSQ
-112 ILETLMRRKL
+112 ILESIMRLKL

-135 RNRTGDLMAKST
+135 KNRTGDLMAKST

-158 IGILTLVDS
+158 IGILTLIDS
-167 TTFMATIILTMIITV
+167 TTFMGTIILTMGITV

-188 AALIP
+188 FSLIP

-210 RYMVSQKSF
+210 RYLVSQKSF

-246 KDFKTMTTNVVE
+246 KDFKNMTESVVE

-266 DAYFQPITIIV
+266 DAFFQPITIII
-277 TAASQAIGIGF
+277 TAMSQVIGIGY
-288 GAYLVNTGEMT
+288 GAFLVNSGEMT

-326 MQRGNASLDR
+326 MQRGNASIDR
-336 VYETLNEKETVE
+336 VEETLNEAETVL
-348 DVNSPDVPSHDIL
+348 DVENKGMPSHDIG
-361 MKSVK
+361 MNSVVFK
-366 FSYPSS
+366 YPSS
-372 ETINL
+372 ESINL
-377 NNVNINLSKGE
+377 NNINIILGKGE

-412 TGEGEIMLG
+412 TGNGEIVLG
-421 DTNINETSKESL
+421 DTNINQISKSDL

-445 LFSRTIK
+445 LFSRSIRDNIRFGKSDATDNDIK
-452 ENIKFG
+452 EAIK
-458 KNNATDEE
+458 
-466 INDAIRLANF
+466 LAYF
-476 EDDIKRLPLGLETL
+476 EKDIERLPQGLETL

-505 ISIARALI
+505 IAIARALI

-534 QIIQNIQEYRKGKTT
+534 KIIQNIQKYRQGKTT
-549 IITTHRLS
+549 IIATHRLS
-557 GVKHADVIVVMDHG
+557 GVKHANQIVVMDHG
-571 EIIESGTHDVLLNHN
+571 EITESGTHDQLLHMN

-592 FELQRLKGVYDN
+592 FERQRLKEVYSK

>member
-1 MHTLSL
+1 
-7 GEVCAFLCFSKG
+7 
-19 FRGGE
+19 
-24 NMFQALKKLLWFF
+24 MFQAIKKLMWFF
-37 KQQWKRYTLAIFLL
+37 KDHWKRYSIAIILL
-51 LITNFA
+51 LIANVV
-57 EVTPPW
+57 EVLPPW
-63 LVGQVIDKISDES
+63 IVGQTIDKISDRS
-76 LTKIVLIQIVIFF
+76 LTEQIYHQLVIIFIIVLILSYIV
-89 LFVIVITYI
+89 
-98 INYIWRYLMFSGSQ
+98 NYIWRTLIFSGSQ
-112 ILETLMRRKL
+112 ILESIMRRKL

-135 RNRTGDLMAKST
+135 KNRTGDLMAKST

-158 IGILTLVDS
+158 IGILTLIDS
-167 TTFMATIILTMIITV
+167 TTFMGTIILTMGITV

-188 AALIP
+188 FALIP

-210 RYMVSQKSF
+210 RYLVSQKSF

-246 KDFKTMTTNVVE
+246 KDFKNMTESVVE

-266 DAYFQPITIIV
+266 DAFFQPITIII
-277 TAASQAIGIGF
+277 TAMSQVIGIGY
-288 GAYLVNTGEMT
+288 GAVLVNSGEMT

-326 MQRGNASLDR
+326 MQRGNASIDR
-336 VYETLNEKETVE
+336 VEETLNEAETVL
-348 DVNSPDVPSHDIL
+348 DVENKGMPSHDIG
-361 MKSVK
+361 MNSVVFK
-366 FSYPSS
+366 YPSS
-372 ETINL
+372 ESINL
-377 NNVNINLSKGE
+377 NNINIILGKGE

-412 TGEGEIMLG
+412 TGNGEIVLG
-421 DTNINETSKESL
+421 DTNINQISKSDL

-445 LFSRTIK
+445 LFSRSIRDNIRFGKSDATDNDIK
-452 ENIKFG
+452 EAIK
-458 KNNATDEE
+458 
-466 INDAIRLANF
+466 LAYF
-476 EDDIKRLPLGLETL
+476 EKDIERLPQGLETL

-505 ISIARALI
+505 IAIARALI

-534 QIIQNIQEYRKGKTT
+534 KIIQNIQKYRQGKTT
-549 IITTHRLS
+549 IIATHRLS
-557 GVKHADVIVVMDHG
+557 GVKHANQIVVMDHG
-571 EIIESGTHDVLLNHN
+571 EITESGTHDQLLHMN

-592 FELQRLKGVYDN
+592 FERQRLKEVYSK

>member
-1 MHTLSL
+1 
-7 GEVCAFLCFSKG
+7 
-19 FRGGE
+19 
-24 NMFQALKKLLWFF
+24 MFQAIKKLMWFF
-37 KQQWKRYTLAIFLL
+37 KDHWKRYSIAIILL
-51 LITNFA
+51 LIANVV
-57 EVTPPW
+57 EVLPPW
-63 LVGQVIDKISDES
+63 IVGQTIDKISDHS
-76 LTKIVLIQIVIFF
+76 LTEQIYHQLVIIFIIVLILAYIV
-89 LFVIVITYI
+89 
-98 INYIWRYLMFSGSQ
+98 NYIWRTLIFSGSQ
-112 ILETLMRRKL
+112 ILESIMRRKL

-135 RNRTGDLMAKST
+135 KNRTGDLMAKST

-158 IGILTLVDS
+158 IGILTLIDS
-167 TTFMATIILTMIITV
+167 TTFMGTIILTMGITV

-188 AALIP
+188 CALIP

-210 RYMVSQKSF
+210 RYLISQKSF

-246 KDFKTMTTNVVE
+246 KDFKNMTESVVE

-266 DAYFQPITIIV
+266 DAFFQPITIII
-277 TAASQAIGIGF
+277 TAMSQVIGIGY
-288 GAYLVNTGEMT
+288 GAFLVNSGEMT

-326 MQRGNASLDR
+326 MQRGNASIDR
-336 VYETLNEKETVE
+336 VEETLNEAETVIDLE
-348 DVNSPDVPSHDIL
+348 NKGIPSHDIG
-361 MKSVK
+361 MNSVVFK
-366 FSYPSS
+366 YPSS
-372 ETINL
+372 ESINL
-377 NNVNINLSKGE
+377 NNINIILGKGE

-412 TGEGEIMLG
+412 TGDGEIVLG
-421 DTNINETSKESL
+421 DTNINQISKSDL

-445 LFSRTIK
+445 LFSRSIRD
-452 ENIKFG
+452 NIRFG
-458 KNNATDEE
+458 KSDATDNEIEE
-466 INDAIRLANF
+466 AIKLAYF
-476 EDDIKRLPLGLETL
+476 EKDIERLPQGLETL

-505 ISIARALI
+505 IAIARALI

-534 QIIQNIQEYRKGKTT
+534 KIIQNIQKYRQGKTT
-549 IITTHRLS
+549 IIATHRLS
-557 GVKHADVIVVMDHG
+557 GVKHANQIVVMDHG
-571 EIIESGTHDVLLNHN
+571 EITESGTHEQLLQLN

-592 FELQRLKGVYDN
+592 FERQRLKEVYSK

>member
-1 MHTLSL
+1 
-7 GEVCAFLCFSKG
+7 
-19 FRGGE
+19 
-24 NMFQALKKLLWFF
+24 MFQAIKKLMWFF
-37 KQQWKRYTLAIFLL
+37 KDHWKRYSIAIILL
-51 LITNFA
+51 LIANVV
-57 EVTPPW
+57 EVLPPW
-63 LVGQVIDKISDES
+63 IVGQTIDKISDHS
-76 LTKIVLIQIVIFF
+76 LTEQIYHQLVIIFIIVLILAYIV
-89 LFVIVITYI
+89 
-98 INYIWRYLMFSGSQ
+98 NYIWRTLIFSGSQ
-112 ILETLMRRKL
+112 ILESIMRRKL

-135 RNRTGDLMAKST
+135 KNRTGDLMAKST

-158 IGILTLVDS
+158 IGILTLIDS
-167 TTFMATIILTMIITV
+167 TTFMGTIILTMGITV

-188 AALIP
+188 CALIP

-210 RYMVSQKSF
+210 RYLISQKSF

-246 KDFKTMTTNVVE
+246 KDFKNMTESVVE
-258 KFMNVEKM
+258 KFMYVEKM
-266 DAYFQPITIIV
+266 DAFFQPITIII
-277 TAASQAIGIGF
+277 TAMSQVIGIGY
-288 GAYLVNTGEMT
+288 GAFLVNSGEMT

-326 MQRGNASLDR
+326 MQRGNASIDR
-336 VYETLNEKETVE
+336 VEETLNEVETVIDLE
-348 DVNSPDVPSHDIL
+348 NKGIPSHDIG
-361 MKSVK
+361 MNSVVFK
-366 FSYPSS
+366 YPSS
-372 ETINL
+372 ESINL
-377 NNVNINLSKGE
+377 NNINIILGKGE

-412 TGEGEIMLG
+412 TGDGEIVLG
-421 DTNINETSKESL
+421 DTNINQISKSDL

-445 LFSRTIK
+445 LFSRSIRD
-452 ENIKFG
+452 NIRFG
-458 KNNATDEE
+458 KSDATDNEIEE
-466 INDAIRLANF
+466 AIKLAYF
-476 EDDIKRLPLGLETL
+476 EKDIERLPQGLETL

-505 ISIARALI
+505 IAIARALI

-534 QIIQNIQEYRKGKTT
+534 KIIQNIQKYRQGKTT
-549 IITTHRLS
+549 IIATHRLS
-557 GVKHADVIVVMDHG
+557 GVKHANQIVVMDHG
-571 EIIESGTHDVLLNHN
+571 EITESGTHDQLLQLN

-592 FELQRLKGVYDN
+592 FERQRLKEVYSK

>member
-1 MHTLSL
+1 
-7 GEVCAFLCFSKG
+7 
-19 FRGGE
+19 
-24 NMFQALKKLLWFF
+24 
-37 KQQWKRYTLAIFLL
+37 
-51 LITNFA
+51 
-57 EVTPPW
+57 
-63 LVGQVIDKISDES
+63 
-76 LTKIVLIQIVIFF
+76 
-89 LFVIVITYI
+89 
-98 INYIWRYLMFSGSQ
+98 
-112 ILETLMRRKL
+112 

-135 RNRTGDLMAKST
+135 KNRTGDLMAKST

-158 IGILTLVDS
+158 IGILTLIDS
-167 TTFMATIILTMIITV
+167 TTFMGTIILTMGITV

-188 AALIP
+188 FALIP

-210 RYMVSQKSF
+210 RYLVSQKSF

-246 KDFKTMTTNVVE
+246 KDFKNMTESVVE

-266 DAYFQPITIIV
+266 DAFFQPITIII
-277 TAASQAIGIGF
+277 TAMSQVIGIGY
-288 GAYLVNTGEMT
+288 GAFLVNSGEMT

-326 MQRGNASLDR
+326 MQRGNASIDR
-336 VYETLNEKETVE
+336 VEETLNEAETVL
-348 DVNSPDVPSHDIL
+348 DVENKGMPSHDIG
-361 MKSVK
+361 MNSVVFK
-366 FSYPSS
+366 YPSS
-372 ETINL
+372 ESINL
-377 NNVNINLSKGE
+377 NNINIILGKGE

-412 TGEGEIMLG
+412 TGNGEIVLG
-421 DTNINETSKESL
+421 DTNINQISKSDL

-445 LFSRTIK
+445 LFSRSIRDNIRFGKSDATDNDIK
-452 ENIKFG
+452 EAIK
-458 KNNATDEE
+458 
-466 INDAIRLANF
+466 LAYF
-476 EDDIKRLPLGLETL
+476 EKDIERLPQGLETL

-505 ISIARALI
+505 IAIARALI

-534 QIIQNIQEYRKGKTT
+534 KIIQNIQKYRQGKTT
-549 IITTHRLS
+549 IIATHRLS
-557 GVKHADVIVVMDHG
+557 GVKHANQIVVMDHG
-571 EIIESGTHDVLLNHN
+571 EITESGTHDQLLHMN

-592 FELQRLKGVYDN
+592 FERQRLKEVYSK

>member
-1 MHTLSL
+1 
-7 GEVCAFLCFSKG
+7 
-19 FRGGE
+19 
-24 NMFQALKKLLWFF
+24 MFQAIKKLMWFF
-37 KQQWKRYTLAIFLL
+37 KDHWKRYSIAIILL
-51 LITNFA
+51 LIANVV
-57 EVTPPW
+57 EVLPPW
-63 LVGQVIDKISDES
+63 IVGQTIDKISDRS
-76 LTKIVLIQIVIFF
+76 LTERIYHQLVIIFIIVLFLSYIV
-89 LFVIVITYI
+89 
-98 INYIWRYLMFSGSQ
+98 NYIWRTLIFSGSQ
-112 ILETLMRRKL
+112 ILESIMRRKL

-135 RNRTGDLMAKST
+135 KNRTGDLMAKST

-158 IGILTLVDS
+158 IGILTLIDS
-167 TTFMATIILTMIITV
+167 TTFMGTIILTMGITV

-188 AALIP
+188 FALIP

-210 RYMVSQKSF
+210 RYLVSQKSF

-246 KDFKTMTTNVVE
+246 KDFKNMTESVVE

-266 DAYFQPITIIV
+266 DAFFQPITIII
-277 TAASQAIGIGF
+277 TAMSQVIGIGY
-288 GAYLVNTGEMT
+288 GAFLVNSGEMT

-326 MQRGNASLDR
+326 MQRGNASIDR
-336 VYETLNEKETVE
+336 VEETLNEAETVL
-348 DVNSPDVPSHDIL
+348 DVENKGMPSHDIG
-361 MKSVK
+361 MNSVVFK
-366 FSYPSS
+366 YPSS
-372 ETINL
+372 ESINL
-377 NNVNINLSKGE
+377 NNINIILGKGE

-412 TGEGEIMLG
+412 TGDGEIVLG
-421 DTNINETSKESL
+421 ETNINQISKSDL

-445 LFSRTIK
+445 LFSRSIRD
-452 ENIKFG
+452 NIRFG
-458 KNNATDEE
+458 KSDATDNEIEE
-466 INDAIRLANF
+466 AIKLAYF
-476 EDDIKRLPLGLETL
+476 EKDIERLPQGLETL

-505 ISIARALI
+505 IAIARALI

-534 QIIQNIQEYRKGKTT
+534 KIIQNIQKYRQGKTT
-549 IITTHRLS
+549 IIATHRLS
-557 GVKHADVIVVMDHG
+557 GVKHANQIVVMDHG
-571 EIIESGTHDVLLNHN
+571 EITESGTHDQLLQMN

-592 FELQRLKGVYDN
+592 FERQRLKEVYSK

>member
-1 MHTLSL
+1 
-7 GEVCAFLCFSKG
+7 
-19 FRGGE
+19 
-24 NMFQALKKLLWFF
+24 MFQAIKKLMWFF
-37 KQQWKRYTLAIFLL
+37 KDHWKRYSIAIILL
-51 LITNFA
+51 LIANVV
-57 EVTPPW
+57 EVLPPW
-63 LVGQVIDKISDES
+63 IVGQTIDKISDHS
-76 LTKIVLIQIVIFF
+76 LTEQIYHQLVIIFIIVLI
-89 LFVIVITYI
+89 LAYI
-98 INYIWRYLMFSGSQ
+98 MNYIWRTLIFSGSQ
-112 ILETLMRRKL
+112 ILESIMRRKL

-135 RNRTGDLMAKST
+135 KNRTGDLMAKST

-158 IGILTLVDS
+158 IGILTLIDS
-167 TTFMATIILTMIITV
+167 TTFMGTIILTMGITV

-188 AALIP
+188 CALIP

-210 RYMVSQKSF
+210 RYLISQKSF

-246 KDFKTMTTNVVE
+246 KDFKNMTESVVE

-266 DAYFQPITIIV
+266 DAFFQPITIII
-277 TAASQAIGIGF
+277 TAMSQVIGIGY
-288 GAYLVNTGEMT
+288 GAFLVNSGEMT

-326 MQRGNASLDR
+326 MQRGNASIDR
-336 VYETLNEKETVE
+336 VEETLNEAETVIDLE
-348 DVNSPDVPSHDIL
+348 NKGIPSHDIG
-361 MKSVK
+361 MNSVVFK
-366 FSYPSS
+366 YPSS
-372 ETINL
+372 ESINL
-377 NNVNINLSKGE
+377 NNINIILGKGE

-412 TGEGEIMLG
+412 TGDGEIVLG
-421 DTNINETSKESL
+421 DTNINQISKSDL

-445 LFSRTIK
+445 LFSRSIRD
-452 ENIKFG
+452 NIRFG
-458 KNNATDEE
+458 KSDATDNEIEE
-466 INDAIRLANF
+466 AIKLAYF
-476 EDDIKRLPLGLETL
+476 EKDIERLPQGLETL

-505 ISIARALI
+505 IAIARALI

-534 QIIQNIQEYRKGKTT
+534 KIIQNIQKYRQGKTT
-549 IITTHRLS
+549 IIATHRLS
-557 GVKHADVIVVMDHG
+557 GVKHANQIVVMDHG
-571 EIIESGTHDVLLNHN
+571 EITESGTHDQLLQLN

-592 FELQRLKGVYDN
+592 FERQRLKEVYSK

>member
-1 MHTLSL
+1 
-7 GEVCAFLCFSKG
+7 
-19 FRGGE
+19 
-24 NMFQALKKLLWFF
+24 MFQAIKKLMWFF
-37 KQQWKRYTLAIFLL
+37 KDHWKRYSIAIILL
-51 LITNFA
+51 LIANVV
-57 EVTPPW
+57 EVLPPW
-63 LVGQVIDKISDES
+63 IVGQTIDKISDRS
-76 LTKIVLIQIVIFF
+76 LTEQIYHQLVIIFIIVLILSYIV
-89 LFVIVITYI
+89 
-98 INYIWRYLMFSGSQ
+98 NYIWRTLIFSGSQ
-112 ILETLMRRKL
+112 ILESIMRRKL

-135 RNRTGDLMAKST
+135 KNRTGDLMAKST

-158 IGILTLVDS
+158 IGILTLIDS
-167 TTFMATIILTMIITV
+167 TTFMGTIILTMGITV

-188 AALIP
+188 FALIP

-210 RYMVSQKSF
+210 RYLVSQKSF

-246 KDFKTMTTNVVE
+246 KDFKNMTESVVE

-266 DAYFQPITIIV
+266 DAFFQPITIII
-277 TAASQAIGIGF
+277 TAMSQVIGIGY
-288 GAYLVNTGEMT
+288 GAFLVNSGEMT

-326 MQRGNASLDR
+326 MQRGNASIDR
-336 VYETLNEKETVE
+336 VEETLNEAETVL
-348 DVNSPDVPSHDIL
+348 DVENKGMPSHDIG
-361 MKSVK
+361 MNSVVFK
-366 FSYPSS
+366 YPSS
-372 ETINL
+372 ESINL
-377 NNVNINLSKGE
+377 NNINIILGKGE

-412 TGEGEIMLG
+412 TGDGEIVLG
-421 DTNINETSKESL
+421 DTNINQISKSDL

-445 LFSRTIK
+445 LFSRSIRDNIRFGKSDATDNDIK
-452 ENIKFG
+452 EAIKLAYFE
-458 KNNATDEE
+458 KDIE
-466 INDAIRLANF
+466 RLSQ
-476 EDDIKRLPLGLETL
+476 GLETL

-505 ISIARALI
+505 IAIARALI

-534 QIIQNIQEYRKGKTT
+534 KIIQNIQKYRQGKTT
-549 IITTHRLS
+549 IIATHRLS
-557 GVKHADVIVVMDHG
+557 GVKHANQIVVMDHG
-571 EIIESGTHDVLLNHN
+571 EITESGTHDQLLQKN

-592 FELQRLKGVYDN
+592 FERQRLKEVYSK

>member
-1 MHTLSL
+1 
-7 GEVCAFLCFSKG
+7 
-19 FRGGE
+19 
-24 NMFQALKKLLWFF
+24 MFQAIKKLMWFF
-37 KQQWKRYTLAIFLL
+37 KDHWKRYSIAIILL
-51 LITNFA
+51 LIAN
-57 EVTPPW
+57 VVKVLPPW
-63 LVGQVIDKISDES
+63 IVGQTIDKISDRS
-76 LTKIVLIQIVIFF
+76 LTEQIYHQLVIIFIIVLFLSYIV
-89 LFVIVITYI
+89 
-98 INYIWRYLMFSGSQ
+98 NYIWRTLIFSGSQ
-112 ILETLMRRKL
+112 ILESIMRRKL

-135 RNRTGDLMAKST
+135 KNRTGDLMAKST

-158 IGILTLVDS
+158 IGILTLIDS
-167 TTFMATIILTMIITV
+167 TTFMGTIILTMGITV

-188 AALIP
+188 FALIP

-210 RYMVSQKSF
+210 RYLVSQKSF

-246 KDFKTMTTNVVE
+246 KDFKNMTESVVE

-266 DAYFQPITIIV
+266 DAFFQPITIII
-277 TAASQAIGIGF
+277 TAMSQVIGIGY
-288 GAYLVNTGEMT
+288 GAFLVNSGEMT

-326 MQRGNASLDR
+326 MQRGNASIDR
-336 VYETLNEKETVE
+336 VEETLNEAETVL
-348 DVNSPDVPSHDIL
+348 DVENKGMPSHDIG
-361 MKSVK
+361 MNSVVFK
-366 FSYPSS
+366 YPSS
-372 ETINL
+372 ESINL
-377 NNVNINLSKGE
+377 NNINIILGKGE

-412 TGEGEIMLG
+412 TGDGEIVLG
-421 DTNINETSKESL
+421 ETNINQISKSDL

-445 LFSRTIK
+445 LFSRSIRD
-452 ENIKFG
+452 NIRFG
-458 KNNATDEE
+458 KSDATDNEIEE
-466 INDAIRLANF
+466 AIKLAYF
-476 EDDIKRLPLGLETL
+476 EKDIERLPQGLETL

-505 ISIARALI
+505 IAIARALI

-534 QIIQNIQEYRKGKTT
+534 KIIQNIQKYRQGKTT
-549 IITTHRLS
+549 IIATHRLS
-557 GVKHADVIVVMDHG
+557 GVKHANQIVVMDHG
-571 EIIESGTHDVLLNHN
+571 EITESGTHDQLLQMN

-592 FELQRLKGVYDN
+592 FERQRLKEVYSK

>member
-1 MHTLSL
+1 
-7 GEVCAFLCFSKG
+7 
-19 FRGGE
+19 
-24 NMFQALKKLLWFF
+24 MFQAIKKLMWFF
-37 KQQWKRYTLAIFLL
+37 KDHWKRYTIAIILL
-51 LITNFA
+51 LIANVV
-57 EVTPPW
+57 EVLPPW
-63 LVGQVIDKISDES
+63 LVGQTIDKISDRS
-76 LTKIVLIQIVIFF
+76 LTEQIYHQLVIIFIIVLILAYIV
-89 LFVIVITYI
+89 
-98 INYIWRYLMFSGSQ
+98 NYIWRTLIFSGSQ
-112 ILETLMRRKL
+112 ILESIMRRKL

-135 RNRTGDLMAKST
+135 KNRTGDLMAKST

-158 IGILTLVDS
+158 IGILTLIDS
-167 TTFMATIILTMIITV
+167 TTFMGTIILTMGITV

-188 AALIP
+188 CALIP

-210 RYMVSQKSF
+210 RYLISQKSF

-246 KDFKTMTTNVVE
+246 KDFKNMTESVVE

-266 DAYFQPITIIV
+266 DAFFQPITIII
-277 TAASQAIGIGF
+277 TAMSQVIGIGY
-288 GAYLVNTGEMT
+288 GAFLVNSGEMT

-326 MQRGNASLDR
+326 MQRGNASIDR
-336 VYETLNEKETVE
+336 VEETLNEAETVI
-348 DVNSPDVPSHDIL
+348 DVENKGIPSHDIG
-361 MKSVK
+361 MNSVVFK
-366 FSYPSS
+366 YPSS
-372 ETINL
+372 ESINL
-377 NNVNINLSKGE
+377 NNINIILGKGE

-412 TGEGEIMLG
+412 TGDGEIVLG
-421 DTNINETSKESL
+421 ETNINQISKSDL

-445 LFSRTIK
+445 LFSRSIRD
-452 ENIKFG
+452 NIRFG
-458 KNNATDEE
+458 KSDATDNEIEE
-466 INDAIRLANF
+466 AIKLAYF
-476 EDDIKRLPLGLETL
+476 EKDIERLPKGLETL

-505 ISIARALI
+505 IAIARALI

-534 QIIQNIQEYRKGKTT
+534 KIIQNIQKYRQGKTT
-549 IITTHRLS
+549 IIATHRLS
-557 GVKHADVIVVMDHG
+557 GVKHANQIVVMDHG
-571 EIIESGTHDVLLNHN
+571 EITESGTHDQLLQMN

-592 FELQRLKGVYDN
+592 FERQRLKEVYSK

>member
-1 MHTLSL
+1 
-7 GEVCAFLCFSKG
+7 
-19 FRGGE
+19 
-24 NMFQALKKLLWFF
+24 MFQAIKKLMWFF
-37 KQQWKRYTLAIFLL
+37 KDHWKRYSIAIILL
-51 LITNFA
+51 LIANVV
-57 EVTPPW
+57 EVLPPW
-63 LVGQVIDKISDES
+63 IVGQTIDKISDRS
-76 LTKIVLIQIVIFF
+76 LTEQIYYQLVIIFIIVLILSYIV
-89 LFVIVITYI
+89 
-98 INYIWRYLMFSGSQ
+98 NYIWRTLIFSGSQ
-112 ILETLMRRKL
+112 ILESLMRRKL

-135 RNRTGDLMAKST
+135 KNRTGDLMAKST

-158 IGILTLVDS
+158 IGILTLIDS
-167 TTFMATIILTMIITV
+167 TTFMGTIILTMGITV

-188 AALIP
+188 CALIP

-210 RYMVSQKSF
+210 RYLISQKSF

-246 KDFKTMTTNVVE
+246 KDFKNMTESVVE

-266 DAYFQPITIIV
+266 DAFFQPITIII
-277 TAASQAIGIGF
+277 TAMSQVIGIGY
-288 GAYLVNTGEMT
+288 GAFLVNSGEMT

-326 MQRGNASLDR
+326 MQRGNASIDR
-336 VYETLNEKETVE
+336 VEETLNEAETVI
-348 DVNSPDVPSHDIL
+348 DVENKGIPSHDIG
-361 MKSVK
+361 MNSVVFK
-366 FSYPSS
+366 YPSS
-372 ETINL
+372 ESINL
-377 NNVNINLSKGE
+377 NNINIILGKGE

-412 TGEGEIMLG
+412 TGDGEIVLG
-421 DTNINETSKESL
+421 DTNINQISKSDL

-445 LFSRTIK
+445 LFSRSIRD
-452 ENIKFG
+452 NIRFG
-458 KNNATDEE
+458 KSDATDNEIEE
-466 INDAIRLANF
+466 AIKLAYF
-476 EDDIKRLPLGLETL
+476 EKDIERLPQGLETL

-505 ISIARALI
+505 IAIARALI

-534 QIIQNIQEYRKGKTT
+534 KIIQNIQKYRQGKTT
-549 IITTHRLS
+549 IIATHRLS
-557 GVKHADVIVVMDHG
+557 GVKHANQIVVMDHG
-571 EIIESGTHDVLLNHN
+571 EITESGTHDQLLQMN

-592 FELQRLKGVYDN
+592 FERQRLKEVYSK

>member
-1 MHTLSL
+1 
-7 GEVCAFLCFSKG
+7 
-19 FRGGE
+19 
-24 NMFQALKKLLWFF
+24 MFQAIKKLMWFF
-37 KQQWKRYTLAIFLL
+37 KDHWKRYTIAIILL
-51 LITNFA
+51 LIANVV
-57 EVTPPW
+57 EVLPPW
-63 LVGQVIDKISDES
+63 LVGQTIDKISDRS
-76 LTKIVLIQIVIFF
+76 LTEQIYHQLVIIFIIVLILAYIV
-89 LFVIVITYI
+89 
-98 INYIWRYLMFSGSQ
+98 NYIWRTLIFSGSQ
-112 ILETLMRRKL
+112 ILESIMRRKL

-135 RNRTGDLMAKST
+135 KNRTGDLMAKST

-158 IGILTLVDS
+158 IGILTLIDS
-167 TTFMATIILTMIITV
+167 TTFMGTIILTMGITV

-188 AALIP
+188 CALIP

-210 RYMVSQKSF
+210 RYLISQKSF

-246 KDFKTMTTNVVE
+246 KDFKNMTESVVE

-266 DAYFQPITIIV
+266 DAFFQPITIII
-277 TAASQAIGIGF
+277 TAMSQVIGIGY
-288 GAYLVNTGEMT
+288 GAFLVNSGEMT

-326 MQRGNASLDR
+326 MQRGNASIDR
-336 VYETLNEKETVE
+336 VEETLNEAETVI
-348 DVNSPDVPSHDIL
+348 DVENKGIPSHDIG
-361 MKSVK
+361 MNSVVFK
-366 FSYPSS
+366 YPSS
-372 ETINL
+372 ESINL
-377 NNVNINLSKGE
+377 NNINIILGKGE

-412 TGEGEIMLG
+412 TGDGEIVLG
-421 DTNINETSKESL
+421 DTNINQISKSDL

-445 LFSRTIK
+445 LFSRSIRD
-452 ENIKFG
+452 NIRFG
-458 KNNATDEE
+458 KSDATDNEIEE
-466 INDAIRLANF
+466 AIKLAYF
-476 EDDIKRLPLGLETL
+476 EKDIERLPQGLETL

-505 ISIARALI
+505 IAIARALI

-534 QIIQNIQEYRKGKTT
+534 KIIQNIQKYRQGKTT
-549 IITTHRLS
+549 IIATHRLS
-557 GVKHADVIVVMDHG
+557 GVKHANQIVVMDHG
-571 EIIESGTHDVLLNHN
+571 EITESGTHDQLLQMN

-592 FELQRLKGVYDN
+592 FERQRLKEVYSK

>member
-1 MHTLSL
+1 
-7 GEVCAFLCFSKG
+7 
-19 FRGGE
+19 
-24 NMFQALKKLLWFF
+24 MFQAIKKLMWFF
-37 KQQWKRYTLAIFLL
+37 KDHWKRYSIAIILL
-51 LITNFA
+51 LIANVI
-57 EVTPPW
+57 EVLPPW
-63 LVGQVIDKISDES
+63 IVGQTIDKISDRS
-76 LTKIVLIQIVIFF
+76 LTEQIYHQLVIIFIIVLILSYIV
-89 LFVIVITYI
+89 
-98 INYIWRYLMFSGSQ
+98 NYIWRTLIFSGSQ
-112 ILETLMRRKL
+112 ILESLMRRKL

-135 RNRTGDLMAKST
+135 KNRTGDLMAKST

-158 IGILTLVDS
+158 IGILTLIDS
-167 TTFMATIILTMIITV
+167 TTFMGTIILTMGITV

-188 AALIP
+188 CALIP

-210 RYMVSQKSF
+210 RYLISQKSF

-246 KDFKTMTTNVVE
+246 KDFKNMTESVVE

-266 DAYFQPITIIV
+266 DAFFQPITIII
-277 TAASQAIGIGF
+277 TAMSQVIGIGY
-288 GAYLVNTGEMT
+288 GAFLVNSGEMT

-326 MQRGNASLDR
+326 MQRGNASIDR
-336 VYETLNEKETVE
+336 VEETLNEAETVL
-348 DVNSPDVPSHDIL
+348 DVENKGIPSHDIG
-361 MKSVK
+361 MNSVVFK
-366 FSYPSS
+366 YPSS
-372 ETINL
+372 ESINL
-377 NNVNINLSKGE
+377 NNINIILGKGE

-412 TGEGEIMLG
+412 TGDGEIVLG
-421 DTNINETSKESL
+421 DTNINQISKSDL

-445 LFSRTIK
+445 LFSRSIRD
-452 ENIKFG
+452 NIRFG
-458 KNNATDEE
+458 KSDATDNEIEE
-466 INDAIRLANF
+466 AIKLAYF
-476 EDDIKRLPLGLETL
+476 EKDIERLPQGLETL

-505 ISIARALI
+505 IAIARALI

-534 QIIQNIQEYRKGKTT
+534 KIIQNIQKYRQGKTT
-549 IITTHRLS
+549 IIATHRLS
-557 GVKHADVIVVMDHG
+557 GVKHANQIVVMDHG
-571 EIIESGTHDVLLNHN
+571 EITESGTHDQLLQMN

-592 FELQRLKGVYDN
+592 FERQRLKEVYSK

>member
-1 MHTLSL
+1 
-7 GEVCAFLCFSKG
+7 
-19 FRGGE
+19 
-24 NMFQALKKLLWFF
+24 MFQAIKKLMWFF
-37 KQQWKRYTLAIFLL
+37 KDHRKRYSIAIILL
-51 LITNFA
+51 LIANVV
-57 EVTPPW
+57 EVLPPW
-63 LVGQVIDKISDES
+63 IVGQTIDKISDRS
-76 LTKIVLIQIVIFF
+76 LTEQIYHQLVIIFIIVLFLSYIV
-89 LFVIVITYI
+89 
-98 INYIWRYLMFSGSQ
+98 NYIWRTLIFSGSQ
-112 ILETLMRRKL
+112 ILESIMRRKL

-135 RNRTGDLMAKST
+135 KNRTGDLMAKST

-158 IGILTLVDS
+158 IGILTLIDS
-167 TTFMATIILTMIITV
+167 TTFMGTIILTMGITV

-188 AALIP
+188 FALIP

-210 RYMVSQKSF
+210 RYLVSQKSF

-246 KDFKTMTTNVVE
+246 KDFKNMTESVVE

-266 DAYFQPITIIV
+266 DAFFQPITIII
-277 TAASQAIGIGF
+277 TAMSQVIGIGY
-288 GAYLVNTGEMT
+288 GAFLVNSGEMT

-326 MQRGNASLDR
+326 MQRGNASIDR
-336 VYETLNEKETVE
+336 VEETLNEAETVL
-348 DVNSPDVPSHDIL
+348 DVENKGMPSHDIG
-361 MKSVK
+361 MNSVVFK
-366 FSYPSS
+366 YPSS
-372 ETINL
+372 ESINL
-377 NNVNINLSKGE
+377 NNINIILGKGE

-412 TGEGEIMLG
+412 TGDGEIVLG
-421 DTNINETSKESL
+421 ETNINQISKSDL

-445 LFSRTIK
+445 LFSRSIRD
-452 ENIKFG
+452 NIRFG
-458 KNNATDEE
+458 KSDATDNEIEE
-466 INDAIRLANF
+466 AIKLAYF
-476 EDDIKRLPLGLETL
+476 EKDIERLPQGLETL

-505 ISIARALI
+505 IAIARALI

-534 QIIQNIQEYRKGKTT
+534 KIIQNIQKYRQGKTT
-549 IITTHRLS
+549 IIATHRLS
-557 GVKHADVIVVMDHG
+557 GVKHANQIVVMDHG
-571 EIIESGTHDVLLNHN
+571 EITESGTHDQLLQMN

-592 FELQRLKGVYDN
+592 FERQRLKEVYSK

>member
-1 MHTLSL
+1 
-7 GEVCAFLCFSKG
+7 
-19 FRGGE
+19 
-24 NMFQALKKLLWFF
+24 MFQAIKKLMWFF
-37 KQQWKRYTLAIFLL
+37 KDHWKRYTIAIILL
-51 LITNFA
+51 LIANVV
-57 EVTPPW
+57 EVLPPW
-63 LVGQVIDKISDES
+63 IVGQTIDKISDHS
-76 LTKIVLIQIVIFF
+76 LTEQIYHQLVIIFIIVLILAYIV
-89 LFVIVITYI
+89 
-98 INYIWRYLMFSGSQ
+98 NYIWRTLIFSGSQ
-112 ILETLMRRKL
+112 ILESIMRRKL

-135 RNRTGDLMAKST
+135 KNRTGDLMAKST

-158 IGILTLVDS
+158 IGILTLIDS
-167 TTFMATIILTMIITV
+167 TTFMGTIILTMGITV

-188 AALIP
+188 CALIP

-210 RYMVSQKSF
+210 RYLISQKSF

-246 KDFKTMTTNVVE
+246 KDFKNMTESVVE

-266 DAYFQPITIIV
+266 DAFFQPITIII
-277 TAASQAIGIGF
+277 TAMSQVIGIGY
-288 GAYLVNTGEMT
+288 GAFLVNSGEMT

-326 MQRGNASLDR
+326 MQRGNASIDR
-336 VYETLNEKETVE
+336 VEETLNEAETVI
-348 DVNSPDVPSHDIL
+348 DVENKGMPSHDIG
-361 MKSVK
+361 MNSVVFK
-366 FSYPSS
+366 YPSS
-372 ETINL
+372 ESINL
-377 NNVNINLSKGE
+377 NNINIILGKGE

-412 TGEGEIMLG
+412 TGDGEIVLG
-421 DTNINETSKESL
+421 DTNINQISKSDL

-445 LFSRTIK
+445 LFSRSIRD
-452 ENIKFG
+452 NIRFG
-458 KNNATDEE
+458 KSDATDNEIEE
-466 INDAIRLANF
+466 AIKLAYF
-476 EDDIKRLPLGLETL
+476 EKDIERLPQGLETL

-505 ISIARALI
+505 IAIARALI

-534 QIIQNIQEYRKGKTT
+534 KIIQNIQKYRQGKTT
-549 IITTHRLS
+549 IIATHRLS
-557 GVKHADVIVVMDHG
+557 GVKHANQIVVMDHG
-571 EIIESGTHDVLLNHN
+571 EITESGTHEQLLQMN

-592 FELQRLKGVYDN
+592 FERQRLKEVYSK

>member
-1 MHTLSL
+1 
-7 GEVCAFLCFSKG
+7 
-19 FRGGE
+19 
-24 NMFQALKKLLWFF
+24 MFQAIKKLMWFF
-37 KQQWKRYTLAIFLL
+37 KDHWKRYSVAIILL
-51 LITNFA
+51 LIANVV
-57 EVTPPW
+57 EVLPPW
-63 LVGQVIDKISDES
+63 IVGQTIDKISDRS
-76 LTKIVLIQIVIFF
+76 LTEQIYHQLVIIFIIVLFLSYIV
-89 LFVIVITYI
+89 
-98 INYIWRYLMFSGSQ
+98 NYIWRTLIFSGSQ
-112 ILETLMRRKL
+112 ILESIMRRKL

-135 RNRTGDLMAKST
+135 KNRTGDLMAKST

-158 IGILTLVDS
+158 IGILTLIDS
-167 TTFMATIILTMIITV
+167 TTFMGTIILTMGITV

-188 AALIP
+188 FALIP

-210 RYMVSQKSF
+210 RYLVSQKSF

-246 KDFKTMTTNVVE
+246 KDFKNMTESVVE

-266 DAYFQPITIIV
+266 DAFFQPITIII
-277 TAASQAIGIGF
+277 TAMSQVIGIGY
-288 GAYLVNTGEMT
+288 GAFLVNSGEMT

-326 MQRGNASLDR
+326 MQRGNASIDR
-336 VYETLNEKETVE
+336 VEETLNEAETVL
-348 DVNSPDVPSHDIL
+348 DVENKGMPSHDIG
-361 MKSVK
+361 MNSVVFK
-366 FSYPSS
+366 YPSS
-372 ETINL
+372 ESINL
-377 NNVNINLSKGE
+377 NNINIILGKGE

-412 TGEGEIMLG
+412 TGDGEIVLG
-421 DTNINETSKESL
+421 ETNINQISKSDL

-445 LFSRTIK
+445 LFSRSIRD
-452 ENIKFG
+452 NIRFG
-458 KNNATDEE
+458 KSHATDNEIEE
-466 INDAIRLANF
+466 AIKLAYF
-476 EDDIKRLPLGLETL
+476 EKDIERLPQGLETL

-505 ISIARALI
+505 IAIARALI

-534 QIIQNIQEYRKGKTT
+534 KIIQNIQKYRQGKTT
-549 IITTHRLS
+549 IIATHRLS
-557 GVKHADVIVVMDHG
+557 GVKHANQIVVMDHG
-571 EIIESGTHDVLLNHN
+571 EITESGTHDQLLQMN

-592 FELQRLKGVYDN
+592 FERQRLKEVYSK

>member
-1 MHTLSL
+1 MI
-7 GEVCAFLCFSKG
+7 GVKG
-19 FRGGE
+19 GH
-24 NMFQALKKLLWFF
+24 NMFQAIKKLMWFF
-37 KQQWKRYTLAIFLL
+37 KDHWKRYSIAIILL
-51 LITNFA
+51 LIANVV
-57 EVTPPW
+57 EVLPPW
-63 LVGQVIDKISDES
+63 IVGQTIDKISDRS
-76 LTKIVLIQIVIFF
+76 LTEQIYYQLVIIFIIVLILSYIV
-89 LFVIVITYI
+89 
-98 INYIWRYLMFSGSQ
+98 NYIWRTLIFSGSQ
-112 ILETLMRRKL
+112 ILESLMRRKL

-135 RNRTGDLMAKST
+135 KNRTGDLMAKST

-158 IGILTLVDS
+158 IGILTLIDS
-167 TTFMATIILTMIITV
+167 TTFMGTIILTMGITV

-188 AALIP
+188 CALIP

-210 RYMVSQKSF
+210 RYLISQKSF

-246 KDFKTMTTNVVE
+246 KDFKNMTESVVE

-266 DAYFQPITIIV
+266 DAFFQPITIII
-277 TAASQAIGIGF
+277 TAMSQVIGIGY
-288 GAYLVNTGEMT
+288 GAFLVNSGEMT

-326 MQRGNASLDR
+326 MQRGNASIDR
-336 VYETLNEKETVE
+336 VEETLNEVETVI
-348 DVNSPDVPSHDIL
+348 DVENKGIPSHDL
-361 MKSVK
+361 GMNSVVFK
-366 FSYPSS
+366 YPSS
-372 ETINL
+372 ESINL
-377 NNVNINLSKGE
+377 NNINIILGKGE

-412 TGEGEIMLG
+412 TGDGEIVLG
-421 DTNINETSKESL
+421 DTNINQISKSDL

-445 LFSRTIK
+445 LFSRSIRD
-452 ENIKFG
+452 NIRFG
-458 KNNATDEE
+458 KTDATDNEIEE
-466 INDAIRLANF
+466 AIKLAYF
-476 EDDIKRLPLGLETL
+476 EKDIERLPQGLETL

-505 ISIARALI
+505 IAIARALI

-534 QIIQNIQEYRKGKTT
+534 KIIQNIQKYRQGKTT
-549 IITTHRLS
+549 IIATHRLS
-557 GVKHADVIVVMDHG
+557 GVKHANQIVVMDHG
-571 EIIESGTHDVLLNHN
+571 EITESGTHDQLLQMN

-592 FELQRLKGVYDN
+592 FERQRLKEVYSK

>member
-1 MHTLSL
+1 
-7 GEVCAFLCFSKG
+7 
-19 FRGGE
+19 
-24 NMFQALKKLLWFF
+24 MFQAIKKLMWFF
-37 KQQWKRYTLAIFLL
+37 KDHWKRYSIAIILL
-51 LITNFA
+51 LIANVV
-57 EVTPPW
+57 EVLPPW
-63 LVGQVIDKISDES
+63 IVGQTIDKISDHS
-76 LTKIVLIQIVIFF
+76 LTEQIYHQLVIIFIIVLILAYIV
-89 LFVIVITYI
+89 
-98 INYIWRYLMFSGSQ
+98 NYIWRTLIFSGSQ
-112 ILETLMRRKL
+112 ILESIMRRKL

-135 RNRTGDLMAKST
+135 KNQTGDLMAKST

-158 IGILTLVDS
+158 IGILTLIDS
-167 TTFMATIILTMIITV
+167 TTFMGTIILTMGITV

-188 AALIP
+188 CALIP

-210 RYMVSQKSF
+210 RYLISQKSF
-219 GDMNDSVLESIEGVR
+219 GEMNDSVLESIEGVR

-246 KDFKTMTTNVVE
+246 KDFKNMTESVVE

-266 DAYFQPITIIV
+266 DAFFQPITIII
-277 TAASQAIGIGF
+277 TAMSQVIGIGY
-288 GAYLVNTGEMT
+288 GAFLVNSGEMT

-326 MQRGNASLDR
+326 MQRGNASIDR
-336 VYETLNEKETVE
+336 VEETLNEAETVIDLE
-348 DVNSPDVPSHDIL
+348 NKGIPSHDIG
-361 MKSVK
+361 MNSVVFK
-366 FSYPSS
+366 YPSS
-372 ETINL
+372 ESINL
-377 NNVNINLSKGE
+377 NNINIILGKGE

-412 TGEGEIMLG
+412 TGDGEIVLG
-421 DTNINETSKESL
+421 DTNINQISKSDL

-445 LFSRTIK
+445 LFSRSIRD
-452 ENIKFG
+452 NIRFG
-458 KNNATDEE
+458 KSDATDNEIEE
-466 INDAIRLANF
+466 AIKLAYF
-476 EDDIKRLPLGLETL
+476 EKDIERLPQGLETL

-505 ISIARALI
+505 IAIARALI

-534 QIIQNIQEYRKGKTT
+534 KIIQNIQKYRQGKTT
-549 IITTHRLS
+549 IIATHRLS
-557 GVKHADVIVVMDHG
+557 GVKHANQIVVMDHG
-571 EIIESGTHDVLLNHN
+571 EITESGTHDQLLQLN

-592 FELQRLKGVYDN
+592 FERQRLKEVYSK

>member
-1 MHTLSL
+1 
-7 GEVCAFLCFSKG
+7 
-19 FRGGE
+19 
-24 NMFQALKKLLWFF
+24 MFQAIKKLMWFF
-37 KQQWKRYTLAIFLL
+37 KDHWKRYSIAIILL
-51 LITNFA
+51 LIANVV
-57 EVTPPW
+57 EVLPPW
-63 LVGQVIDKISDES
+63 IVGQTIDKISDRS
-76 LTKIVLIQIVIFF
+76 LTEQIYHQLVIIFIIVLFLSYIV
-89 LFVIVITYI
+89 
-98 INYIWRYLMFSGSQ
+98 NYIWRTLIFSGSQ
-112 ILETLMRRKL
+112 ILESIMRRKL

-135 RNRTGDLMAKST
+135 KNRTGDLMAKST

-158 IGILTLVDS
+158 IGILTLIDS
-167 TTFMATIILTMIITV
+167 TTFMGTIILTMGITV

-188 AALIP
+188 FALIP

-210 RYMVSQKSF
+210 RYLVSQKSF

-246 KDFKTMTTNVVE
+246 KDFKNMTESVVE

-266 DAYFQPITIIV
+266 DAFFQPITIII
-277 TAASQAIGIGF
+277 TAMSQVIGIGY
-288 GAYLVNTGEMT
+288 GAFLVNSGEMT

-326 MQRGNASLDR
+326 MQRGNASIDR
-336 VYETLNEKETVE
+336 VEETLNEAETVL
-348 DVNSPDVPSHDIL
+348 DVENKGMPSHDIG
-361 MKSVK
+361 MNSVVFK
-366 FSYPSS
+366 YPSS
-372 ETINL
+372 ESINL
-377 NNVNINLSKGE
+377 NNINIILGKGE

-412 TGEGEIMLG
+412 TGDGEIVLG
-421 DTNINETSKESL
+421 ETNINQISKSDL

-445 LFSRTIK
+445 LFSRSIRD
-452 ENIKFG
+452 NIRFG
-458 KNNATDEE
+458 KSDATDNEIEE
-466 INDAIRLANF
+466 AIKLAYF
-476 EDDIKRLPLGLETL
+476 EKDIERLPQGLETL

-505 ISIARALI
+505 IAIARALI

-534 QIIQNIQEYRKGKTT
+534 KIIQNIQKYRQGKTT
-549 IITTHRLS
+549 IIATHRLS
-557 GVKHADVIVVMDHG
+557 GVKHANQIVVMDHG
-571 EIIESGTHDVLLNHN
+571 EITESGTHDQLLQMN

-592 FELQRLKGVYDN
+592 FERQRLKEVYSK

>member
-1 MHTLSL
+1 
-7 GEVCAFLCFSKG
+7 
-19 FRGGE
+19 
-24 NMFQALKKLLWFF
+24 MFQAIKKLMWFF
-37 KQQWKRYTLAIFLL
+37 KDHWKRYTIAIILL
-51 LITNFA
+51 LIANVV
-57 EVTPPW
+57 EVLPPW
-63 LVGQVIDKISDES
+63 IVGQTIDKISDHS
-76 LTKIVLIQIVIFF
+76 LTEQIYHQLVIIFIIVLILAYIV
-89 LFVIVITYI
+89 
-98 INYIWRYLMFSGSQ
+98 NYIWRTLIFSGSQ
-112 ILETLMRRKL
+112 ILESIMRRKL

-135 RNRTGDLMAKST
+135 KNRTGDLMAKST

-158 IGILTLVDS
+158 IGILTLIDS
-167 TTFMATIILTMIITV
+167 TTFMGTIILTMGITV

-188 AALIP
+188 CALIP

-210 RYMVSQKSF
+210 RYLISQKSF

-246 KDFKTMTTNVVE
+246 KDFKNMTESVVE

-266 DAYFQPITIIV
+266 DAFFQPITIII
-277 TAASQAIGIGF
+277 TAMSQVIGIGY
-288 GAYLVNTGEMT
+288 GAFLVNSGEMT

-326 MQRGNASLDR
+326 MQRGNASIDR
-336 VYETLNEKETVE
+336 VEETLNEAETVI
-348 DVNSPDVPSHDIL
+348 DVENKGMPSHDIG
-361 MKSVK
+361 MNSVVFK
-366 FSYPSS
+366 YPSS
-372 ETINL
+372 ESINL
-377 NNVNINLSKGE
+377 NNINIILGKGE

-412 TGEGEIMLG
+412 TGDGEIVLG
-421 DTNINETSKESL
+421 DTNINQISKSDL

-445 LFSRTIK
+445 LFSRSIRD
-452 ENIKFG
+452 NIRFG
-458 KNNATDEE
+458 KSDATDNEIEE
-466 INDAIRLANF
+466 AIKLAYF
-476 EDDIKRLPLGLETL
+476 EKDIERLPQGLETL

-505 ISIARALI
+505 IAIARALI

-534 QIIQNIQEYRKGKTT
+534 KIIQNIQKYRQGKTT
-549 IITTHRLS
+549 IIATHRLS
-557 GVKHADVIVVMDHG
+557 GVKHANQIVVMDHG
-571 EIIESGTHDVLLNHN
+571 EITESGTHDQLLQMN

-592 FELQRLKGVYDN
+592 FERQRLKEVYSK

>member
-1 MHTLSL
+1 
-7 GEVCAFLCFSKG
+7 
-19 FRGGE
+19 
-24 NMFQALKKLLWFF
+24 MFQAIKKLMWFF
-37 KQQWKRYTLAIFLL
+37 KDHWKRYSIAIILL
-51 LITNFA
+51 LIANVV
-57 EVTPPW
+57 EVLPPW
-63 LVGQVIDKISDES
+63 IVGQTIDKISDHS
-76 LTKIVLIQIVIFF
+76 LTEQIYHQLVIIFIIVLILAYIV
-89 LFVIVITYI
+89 
-98 INYIWRYLMFSGSQ
+98 NYIWRTLIFSGSQ
-112 ILETLMRRKL
+112 ILESIMRRKL

-135 RNRTGDLMAKST
+135 KNQTGDLMAKST

-158 IGILTLVDS
+158 IGILTLIDS
-167 TTFMATIILTMIITV
+167 TTFMGTIILTMGITV

-188 AALIP
+188 CALIP

-210 RYMVSQKSF
+210 RYLISQKSF
-219 GDMNDSVLESIEGVR
+219 GEMNDSVLESIEGVR

-246 KDFKTMTTNVVE
+246 KDFKNMTKSVVE

-266 DAYFQPITIIV
+266 DAFFQPITIII
-277 TAASQAIGIGF
+277 TAMSQVIGIGY
-288 GAYLVNTGEMT
+288 GAFLVNSGEMT

-326 MQRGNASLDR
+326 MQRGNASIDR
-336 VYETLNEKETVE
+336 VEETLNEAETVIDLE
-348 DVNSPDVPSHDIL
+348 NKGIPSHDIG
-361 MKSVK
+361 MNSVVFK
-366 FSYPSS
+366 YPSS
-372 ETINL
+372 ESINL
-377 NNVNINLSKGE
+377 NNINIILGKGE

-412 TGEGEIMLG
+412 TGDGEIVLG
-421 DTNINETSKESL
+421 DTNINQISKSDL

-445 LFSRTIK
+445 LFSRSIRD
-452 ENIKFG
+452 NIRFG
-458 KNNATDEE
+458 KSDATDNEIEE
-466 INDAIRLANF
+466 AIKLAYF
-476 EDDIKRLPLGLETL
+476 EKDIERLPQGLETL

-505 ISIARALI
+505 IAIARALI

-534 QIIQNIQEYRKGKTT
+534 KIIQNIQKYRQGKTT
-549 IITTHRLS
+549 IIATHRLS
-557 GVKHADVIVVMDHG
+557 GVKHANQIVVMDHG
-571 EIIESGTHDVLLNHN
+571 EITESGTHDQLLQLN

-592 FELQRLKGVYDN
+592 FERQRLKEVYSK